1 MYKYINGNT
10 HNFSFHTKGT
20 HIHLILYLSILSF
33 HPSTDTVHPF
43 LLHPCCLLLIAEV
56 EYSKET

>member
-20 HIHLILYLSILSF
+20 HIHLILYLSILKLGNKF
-33 HPSTDTVHPF
+33 IRGRNHERTNVR
-43 LLHPCCLLLIAEV
+43 
-56 EYSKET
+56 

>member
-33 HPSTDTVHPF
+33 HPSTDYGTSLFTASMLSSPD
-43 LLHPCCLLLIAEV
+43 C
-56 EYSKET
+56 

>member
-33 HPSTDTVHPF
+33 QPSTDYGTTHFTATMLSYPD
-43 LLHPCCLLLIAEV
+43 
-56 EYSKET
+56 S

>member
-33 HPSTDTVHPF
+33 HPSTDYGTSLFPASM
-43 LLHPCCLLLIAEV
+43 LSSPDC
-56 EYSKET
+56 